1 VDCYVRPRTCA
12 VIDHRGSG
20 PHPVRKG
27 GFTRF
32 GAAPRSFSYYAGLLV
47 CFSNRLHDGELAD
60 SVLKIAATIPMKRLV
75 PGAVHEGMPF
85 DVQEFM
91 KQVEQTAAE

>member
-1 VDCYVRPRTCA
+1 MSDKNLRSRTLQRFRPTPRQDRRVHA
-12 VIDHRGSG
+12 VWRRVSILQLLCG
-20 PHPVRKG
+20 PI
-27 GFTRF
+27 
-32 GAAPRSFSYYAGLLV
+32 GLL
-47 CFSNRLHDGELAD
+47 SNRLHDGELAD
-60 SVLKIAATIPMKRLV
+60 SVLRIAATIPMKRLV

>member
-1 VDCYVRPRTCA
+1 
-12 VIDHRGSG
+12 
-20 PHPVRKG
+20 
-27 GFTRF
+27 
-32 GAAPRSFSYYAGLLV
+32 LV